1 MQTKRGRVG
10 SLDAMDLVFPMRFAN
25 TDVGDRIHVVSY
37 LRCLD
42 PDHEAHLFQSI
53 PDDVMFHVSGL
64 IEGNGDVYTFLN
76 ASMVKSFPKPVLM
89 VDSDTR
95 ILQHSQPSWTTMCE
109 VIELCSG
116 FGGMSQGYA
125 ACGFSPV
132 LAVDFNEKMTSLY
145 RKQCEVTTLN
155 ADVSKAESIAKIW
168 HLSKGAST
176 IVAGY
181 ACQPFSMLGDRLGEF
196 DARAMSLR
204 GVLAIAFYTRAQAI
218 VLECVIP
225 ASKNN
230 WVKSEIQKF
239 VDATGFHLSQSELH
253 LSDIWPSRRSRAW
266 WILTAPWLGPVPLP
280 AWPKL
285 ATVQKVNQVIPR
297 ILAWA
302 PEDEA
307 KLVLNAMERLAFGV
321 DDNTCAKYLLNMEG
335 CAPCALHSWGSQM
348 LPCECGCRASGLSLK
363 RLEEKGLFGLLV
375 RSASDAFSHE
385 CRHIHPNECLALQG
399 FDPTID
405 FGENPRLT
413 LSAAGQM
420 ASPFQ
425 ALWVFSCLAERMS
438 MLRQGSV
445 PFGPLAQ
452 LQAYQSWVLM
462 RCRRVW
468 PCDFEPVADPK
479 MQSLMQ
485 FWEEKA
491 DLSIHELMHPP
502 RWPQLEESQVN
513 IASVLDLLIRS
524 SMQCLPGQCISNDV
538 LPIPDEIEDDL
549 HDATPWVDIP
559 PDMPRLPEPRSD
571 ACIVVLFH
579 EFADPIS
586 LVATPGC
593 TIYDF
598 VQAHA
603 KLVGSL
609 QITTISNF
617 HGVEVHPSQ
626 TLEPG
631 MVICIRCED
640 SPATESSQ
648 GFGDVPST
656 AIDSAG
662 ENSRPKECESNAS
675 MGGAPAHHSMQAL
688 EQPVDP
694 KACASHVGPISHC
707 APALNQK
714 VCDEGFQHLIPPT
727 APWTQPIHEG
737 IDAQAMPS
745 DCGLGQKRYDHAAL
759 ATNSSWISAAP
770 LLGLKGEQFLHLR
783 VPAVVNMNHLD
794 SLHSQILIADDRLKI
809 LEQQVSIWSDDEVR
823 FHMHSLAHSYAQFQ
837 LCNGNK
843 CPTSCFVLDP
853 LLATGW
859 LHHGLHECATWGT
872 EHQVLKQQQQMII
885 TACMVNSHWIPVVMS
900 AQGPNLRVCTWD
912 LPGHDHEKLNQMCA
926 VLAKAMGFDDVVVDR
941 HHRMFLSSDRCG
953 ALAIAFLSY
962 SLLQTMLPTT
972 SEETEVIHSRLKLSF
987 ANEVMKHQTTVRPWV
1002 WGAGDTQPV
1011 NLTAEACAVPDVAQN
1026 IHTCIDA
1033 ERRLDLMRTHGMEL
1047 GDDEIRFH
1055 ITYMLDHKDCILNR
1069 EDSDVPGFVFL
1080 DPLALND
1087 WKQTG
1092 QEKCVQWC
1100 EMNPHVIGTG
1110 HNIVTALLV
1119 NHHWVPMWIEPRNRY
1134 FLVHLLHDQIT
1145 RVDEF
1150 IPLLDVLCAQFGL
1163 PEYVLHWTPQ
1173 LVQDHRMCGAAAM
1186 AFLAHVLV
1194 RADMPSDLLTL
1205 RYMQANMRSSFVAAV
1220 LRDQCCRC
1228 PMAWGAGPNSICLQ
1242 EYEPEFSRGG
1252 FRCVF
1257 GNIMEIDLC
1266 RLVAKSFDT
1275 NEPLFWD
1282 EAAPKTLTSRHE
1294 KLTNRT
1300 DLDCSSHERA
1310 VLDRLQIWTDAE
1322 MVFHLERVVDS
1333 VFGTLDRQPDGC
1345 EWGFFPPFANKDLPE
1360 VTDRMC
1366 TRLATAPFVGLIS
1379 TMLVNDH
1386 WIPLVICCR
1395 PENLDVST
1403 WDHARNTVAP
1413 VHDFA
1418 ACLGGK
1424 LGIEHALTYHERFFM
1439 APNMCGALA
1448 IAFLYH
1454 RMLGCSLPTN
1464 LSELAQLNAEM
1475 KADFAHFLS
1484 RNGRTHEWTL
1494 NGLGDV
1500 EDEPSHDARA
1510 SATRSHT
1517 CISADQRLNLLRNH
1531 GQEWGDDEIRFHLES
1546 LRSHPNHQ
1554 AHLRHC
1560 NIPGI
1565 CVLEPL
1571 TMQTWPTIGP
1581 AMCEF
1586 WCRTHA
1592 REIANGCHIVS
1603 VLLVQNH

>member
-1 MQTKRGRVG
+1 
-10 SLDAMDLVFPMRFAN
+10 MDLDFPMRFAN
-25 TDVGDRIHVVSY
+25 NDVGARIHVVSY

-95 ILQHSQPSWTTMCE
+95 ILQHSQPTWATMCE

-125 ACGFSPV
+125 AFGFSPV

-145 RKQCEVTTLN
+145 RRQCEVTTLN
-155 ADVSKAESIAKIW
+155 ADVSKADSIAKIW

-196 DARAMSLR
+196 DGRAMSLR

-230 WVKSEIQKF
+230 WVKAELQKF

-266 WILTAPWLGPVPLP
+266 WVLTAPWLGAVPLP

-285 ATVQKVNQVIPR
+285 VTVQKVNQVIPR

-321 DDNTCAKYLLNMEG
+321 DDNACAKYLLNMEG
-335 CAPCALHSWGSQM
+335 CAPCALHAWGSQL

-363 RLEEKGLFGLLV
+363 RLEEKGLYGLLV
-375 RSASDAFSHE
+375 RSTSDAFSHE

-405 FGENPRLT
+405 VGENPRLT

-438 MLRQGSV
+438 MLRHGAV

-468 PCDFEPVADPK
+468 PCDVEPVADPK

-485 FWEEKA
+485 FWKEKA

-502 RWPQLEESQVN
+502 RWPQLDETQVT
-513 IASVLDLLIRS
+513 IASALDLLIRS
-524 SMQCLPGQCISNDV
+524 SMHCLPERCMSNDV
-538 LPIPDEIEDDL
+538 LPVPDETEEDL

-571 ACIVVLFH
+571 ACIVVFFH
-579 EFADPIS
+579 EFANPIT

-598 VQAHA
+598 VQAHG

-656 AIDSAG
+656 AIDSADG
-662 ENSRPKECESNAS
+662 HACPKDPESNETRSAI
-675 MGGAPAHHSMQAL
+675 PTHHCISAF
-688 EQPVDP
+688 EQPLHP
-694 KACASHVGPISHC
+694 EARGSPVGLAQHGV
-707 APALNQK
+707 PAQAQK
-714 VCDEGFQHLIPPT
+714 VSDEGLRNPIPPT
-727 APWTQPIHEG
+727 APWTQPIQGG
-737 IDAQAMPS
+737 IDVQTKSS
-745 DCGLGQKRYDHAAL
+745 DSVSGQIMYNHADVSK
-759 ATNSSWISAAP
+759 NSSWISAAP
-770 LLGLKGEQFLHLR
+770 LLGLKEEQFLHLR
-783 VPAVVNMNHLD
+783 VPAVVNAHHLE
-794 SLHSQILIADDRLKI
+794 SLHSQILHADDRLKI
-809 LEQQVSIWSDDEVR
+809 LEQQLTVWSDDEVR
-823 FHMHSLAHSYAQFQ
+823 FHMHSLAHSYTQFQ
-837 LCNGNK
+837 LRHGNK
-843 CPTSCFVLDP
+843 CPKPCFVLDP

-872 EHQVLKQQQQMII
+872 EHQVLKEQQQVII

-900 AQGPNLRVCTWD
+900 AHGINLRVCTWD
-912 LPGHDHEKLNQMCA
+912 LPGHDHEQLNQMCA
-926 VLAKAMGFDDVVVDR
+926 VLAKAMGFDDVAVDR

-972 SEETEVIHSRLKLSF
+972 SDETEMIHRRLKNSF
-987 ANEVMKHQTTVRPWV
+987 ATEVMKHQTTVRPWV
-1002 WGAGDTQPV
+1002 WGAGDAQSADPTS
-1011 NLTAEACAVPDVAQN
+1011 EASALQDVVPHT
-1026 IHTCIDA
+1026 HTCIDA
-1033 ERRLDLMRTHGMEL
+1033 EGRLELMRTHGMEL

-1055 ITYMLDHKDCILNR
+1055 ITFMLNHNDCILNQA
-1069 EDSDVPGFVFL
+1069 DSDVPGFVFL
-1080 DPLALND
+1080 DPLALTD

-1092 QEKCVQWC
+1092 LEKFVQWC
-1100 EMNPHVIGTG
+1100 KENPHVIETG

-1119 NHHWVPMWIEPRNRY
+1119 NHHWVPMWIAPHDRY
-1134 FLVHLLHDQIT
+1134 FLVHLLHDEIT
-1145 RVDEF
+1145 RVDELS
-1150 IPLLDVLCAQFGL
+1150 PLLDVLCSQFGL

-1173 LVQDHRMCGAAAM
+1173 LVQNHRMCGAAAV

-1194 RADMPSDLLTL
+1194 KADMPSDLLTL
-1205 RYMQANMRSSFVAAV
+1205 RYMQANMRSSFVQAV
-1220 LRDQCCRC
+1220 FQDQCCRC
-1228 PMAWGAGPNSICLQ
+1228 PTAWGAGPTHVNLH
-1242 EYEPEFSRGG
+1242 EYEPDFSHGG
-1252 FRCVF
+1252 FRNAF
-1257 GNIMEIDLC
+1257 GNLMEFDLC
-1266 RLVAKSFDT
+1266 RSLARSFDT
-1275 NEPLFWD
+1275 QEPLSCD
-1282 EAAPKTLTSRHE
+1282 EVGSVTKSSRSRTHRLRAGLTS
-1294 KLTNRT
+1294 L
-1300 DLDCSSHERA
+1300 
-1310 VLDRLQIWTDAE
+1310 RLEDDFLNHLKIWTDAE
-1322 MVFHLERVVDS
+1322 MVYHFERV
-1333 VFGTLDRQPDGC
+1333 LDVVSKTPGSQTEGC
-1345 EWGFFPPFANKDLPE
+1345 EWVFFLLLPA
-1360 VTDRMC
+1360 R
-1366 TRLATAPFVGLIS
+1366 
-1379 TMLVNDH
+1379 
-1386 WIPLVICCR
+1386 IC
-1395 PENLDVST
+1395 
-1403 WDHARNTVAP
+1403 
-1413 VHDFA
+1413 
-1418 ACLGGK
+1418 
-1424 LGIEHALTYHERFFM
+1424 
-1439 APNMCGALA
+1439 
-1448 IAFLYH
+1448 
-1454 RMLGCSLPTN
+1454 
-1464 LSELAQLNAEM
+1464 
-1475 KADFAHFLS
+1475 
-1484 RNGRTHEWTL
+1484 
-1494 NGLGDV
+1494 
-1500 EDEPSHDARA
+1500 
-1510 SATRSHT
+1510 
-1517 CISADQRLNLLRNH
+1517 
-1531 GQEWGDDEIRFHLES
+1531 QE
-1546 LRSHPNHQ
+1546 
-1554 AHLRHC
+1554 
-1560 NIPGI
+1560 
-1565 CVLEPL
+1565 
-1571 TMQTWPTIGP
+1571 
-1581 AMCEF
+1581 
-1586 WCRTHA
+1586 
-1592 REIANGCHIVS
+1592 
-1603 VLLVQNH
+1603 